1 MSVTGINDQGHNSFK
16 NMSYF
21 KSQHFELWKHVKGS
35 IFYIFFSADVDAK
48 LGSTVTIKCNANGH
62 PIPTIKW
69 IREDKQL
76 IKTKDSNSGRIVKFD
91 QTIGP
96 DLVIP
101 NIDTT
106 DMGSYLCIA
115 DNGVPPIVSKRIYV
129 YVQCKLVL
137 TM

>member
-1 MSVTGINDQGHNSFK
+1 MNFENTCWNSNPNWTAPKSKHHNNSKKAQLFI
-16 NMSYF
+16 
-21 KSQHFELWKHVKGS
+21 HL
-35 IFYIFFSADVDAK
+35 FSADVDAK

-137 TM
+137 TR

>member
-1 MSVTGINDQGHNSFK
+1 MKTRVEIPTPIER
-16 NMSYF
+16 
-21 KSQHFELWKHVKGS
+21 QHQNQNITTIPKRLNFL
-35 IFYIFFSADVDAK
+35 YLFSADVDAK

>member
-1 MSVTGINDQGHNSFK
+1 MNFENTCWNSNPNWTTKSKHHNNSKKAQLFI
-16 NMSYF
+16 
-21 KSQHFELWKHVKGS
+21 HL
-35 IFYIFFSADVDAK
+35 FSADVDAK

>member
-1 MSVTGINDQGHNSFK
+1 MLKFQPQLNNTKIK
-16 NMSYF
+16 T
-21 KSQHFELWKHVKGS
+21 SQQFQKGS

-137 TM
+137 TSTR

>member
-1 MSVTGINDQGHNSFK
+1 MKTRVEIPTPIER
-16 NMSYF
+16 
-21 KSQHFELWKHVKGS
+21 QHQNQNITTIPKRLNFL
-35 IFYIFFSADVDAK
+35 YIFFSADVDAK

-137 TM
+137 TR